1 MRAMIWSLQKIICKE
16 FYLLLSFYRN
26 WKDAYF
32 VDYPMES
39 LRNLTRRIDIGN
51 PFDKIEELTTFLQN
65 IKDFTSDSEDSSD
78 DNDNEIDDNYYL
90 KSNRVPISVYK
101 YPVDGSFG
109 SIFQGFETVKDEV
122 LDLSKA
128 SQDELKE
135 YYSLPRS
142 FWNARITVE
151 LSTFR
156 LIYWTQCWF
165 CLAGTH
171 LLVDIEINI

>member
-1 MRAMIWSLQKIICKE
+1 MLSVTKVFKQMAILDSPIESLQ
-16 FYLLLSFYRN
+16 
-26 WKDAYF
+26 
-32 VDYPMES
+32 
-39 LRNLTRRIDIGN
+39 NLTRRIDIGN
-51 PFDKIEELTTFLQN
+51 PFDKIEELKTFLQN
-65 IKDFTSDSEDSSD
+65 MKDFTSDSEESSD
-78 DNDNEIDDNYYL
+78 ESSNEIDDNYYL

-142 FWNARITVE
+142 F
-151 LSTFR
+151 
-156 LIYWTQCWF
+156 
-165 CLAGTH
+165 
-171 LLVDIEINI
+171 